1 MWLHRPCRQSRNS
14 SVECGRGFSFD
25 MAPVVLS
32 WPHRSNPC
40 CVSGITE
47 DPSSVP
53 ELCLFSY
60 LSECELLDKT
70 KVQIDSKVSN
80 LWMCLWKEKKQDSR
94 LNVIVMCAVIFE
106 ILYPV
111 LTGMFV
117 YTMFVFLRKNKE
129 FFHAVHCA
137 VETVYCLFSCSEQQ
151 NAVWFHF
158 ITLIYFR
165 LNVHHVAVETTD
177 LWVCKTSIQ
186 L

>member
-47 DPSSVP
+47 DPSSAP

-80 LWMCLWKEKKQDSR
+80 LWMCLCKEKKQDSCYVCSNLWNSIPCVDR
-94 LNVIVMCAVIFE
+94 NVCLYNVCIFE
-106 ILYPV
+106 KELGIFLCSALCCRNRLLFIL
-111 LTGMFV
+111 LFRAT
-117 YTMFVFLRKNKE
+117 K
-129 FFHAVHCA
+129 C
-137 VETVYCLFSCSEQQ
+137 CLISFYYSYIFQTKRPSCCCGNHWPLS
-151 NAVWFHF
+151 V
-158 ITLIYFR
+158 
-165 LNVHHVAVETTD
+165 
-177 LWVCKTSIQ
+177 
-186 L
+186 

>member
-70 KVQIDSKVSN
+70 KVQIDSKVSY
-80 LWMCLWKEKKQDSR
+80 LWMCLCKVKKQDSR

-117 YTMFVFLRKNKE
+117 YTMFVFFEKE
-129 FFHAVHCA
+129 
-137 VETVYCLFSCSEQQ
+137 LGIFSCSALCCR
-151 NAVWFHF
+151 NRLLF
-158 ITLIYFR
+158 ILLFRATKCCLISFYYSYIFQTKR
-165 LNVHHVAVETTD
+165 PSCCCGNH
-177 LWVCKTSIQ
+177 
-186 L
+186 